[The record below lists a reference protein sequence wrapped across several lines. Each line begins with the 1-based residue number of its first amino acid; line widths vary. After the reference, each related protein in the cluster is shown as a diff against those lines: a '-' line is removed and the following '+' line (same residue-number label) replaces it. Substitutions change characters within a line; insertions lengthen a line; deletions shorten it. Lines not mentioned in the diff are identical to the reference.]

1 MSFYN
6 LNDLFSEFH
15 VPGCKNHLGGRPSGG
30 LSLLVR
36 KSIFKHVSIAFSD
49 SYHIWCKLNKNGFG
63 WNRDLFICFIY
74 IPPSSSTLLRTGQAL
89 SFETLQSQCAHYER
103 KGWVLLCGDFN
114 ARTNDAND
122 YIVNDELD
130 DYLPIDD
137 NYLPD
142 QQIDKR
148 LTKDIYP
155 INANGTAFIDFCK
168 ASGYRIMNG
177 RVDKN
182 NSSNFTCFTNRGN
195 SVVDYALLRQ
205 EYFSMVDKLSVG
217 ELCELSDHSPIELS
231 IKCSNNIIISEAQPD
246 ISVVNLPT
254 YDDNKLLRNY
264 KKQYYINGAST
275 SVILSLAMESSEITS
290 FLTDISNELDN
301 NDLSIEEIIELLRTK
316 LIDLSEAHLTSR
328 NIFRKTKNRNNFK
341 SKSNCPW
348 FDAECQENKQLL
360 NNKRK
365 KYQAA
370 LKLYLNNKN
379 KQNKQMSNLKAAYFQ
394 QRRVYKKLIKYKR
407 HSFLEQKKT
416 ELWNLKGE
424 APKVFWK
431 KLKNR
436 KEKPRLNFSNN
447 ELSNY
452 FSTLLT
458 SADSQDNNEAE
469 ILAPSI
475 DTMTQNL
482 IDETLNREIS
492 IEEVKLMAK
501 RLKSGKASGL
511 DMLSA
516 ELIKHANEHFLNVF
530 TKLFNKLLQ
539 TGTFPEEWSV
549 GIIIVL
555 FKGGDEADLNNYRGI
570 TLLSIFGKF
579 FLGVLLERLNYII
592 SNFEILEQNQIGFRK
607 GYQTSDHIFTFRAI
621 IENYFRNNKGP
632 LYVCFVDFKKAFDSV
647 DHKLLLQQ
655 LVTYGI
661 KGNFLK
667 VITSLY
673 DKVKSCV
680 RGNDSLTDIFPCN
693 RGVRQG
699 CLLSP
704 VLFALYLNDLNRHIT
719 ASSQGVLV
727 DDIPVHSLLYAD
739 DLVLLGKDRKDL
751 QSQLD
756 ALDNFSKS
764 LKVEV
769 NMDKTKVMLIQKQKS
784 RAKFK
789 KHKPWKIGDKEVKE
803 CISYKYLGVTLKS
816 NGSFSEH
823 IDKIEE
829 KALKSYFSLISKSKE
844 WGGFQPRLF
853 LYLFD
858 HTIAPILNYS
868 SEIWGFEGW
877 PKLETLHLK
886 ACKYALGV
894 RPSTTT
900 DAVYAELGRV
910 SLQCQRHINILN
922 FFSRLSSLDS
932 QRYASKALSMLSKD
946 ADHGLYNWVSYA
958 RDLRV
963 RYDIQQSD
971 TRLIIKNKITKHFQ
985 SEVLHRL
992 NEHLTDN
999 RKLSLYASFKTN
1011 YKFESYLDYIADF
1024 TVRCTLAKLRLSAHN
1039 LQIETGRFS
1048 KKKIPRD
1055 ERFCLYCKS
1064 QNNFTVENEIH
1075 FVLAC
1080 PLYNEERQLFLEEI
1094 YKNFPTT
1101 ALLDDLN
1108 MYNWLMIQE
1117 DYKITNRLGIFC
1129 KKNFEKRA
1137 KFIGNHKII

>member
-1 MSFYN
+1 M
-6 LNDLFSEFH
+6 
-15 VPGCKNHLGGRPSGG
+15 
-30 LSLLVR
+30 
-36 KSIFKHVSIAFSD
+36 
-49 SYHIWCKLNKNGFG
+49 
-63 WNRDLFICFIY
+63 
-74 IPPSSSTLLRTGQAL
+74 
-89 SFETLQSQCAHYER
+89 
-103 KGWVLLCGDFN
+103 CGDFN
-114 ARTNDAND
+114 ARTNDVND
-122 YIVNDELD
+122 YIENDDLD

-148 LTKDIYP
+148 LTKDKYP
-155 INANGTAFIDFCK
+155 TNANGAAFIDFCK
-168 ASGYRIMNG
+168 SSGYRIMNG

-182 NSSNFTCFTNRGN
+182 NSSNFTCFTSRGN

-205 EYFSMVDKLSVG
+205 ENFSMVDHMSVG
-217 ELCELSDHSPIELS
+217 EICELSDHSPIEIS
-231 IKCSNNIIISEAQPD
+231 IKSQNFINELDTQPELPVESLTTSEE
-246 ISVVNLPT
+246 
-254 YDDNKLLRNY
+254 NKPIQNY
-264 KKQYYINGAST
+264 KKQYHVNDP
-275 SVILSLAMESSEITS
+275 SVLEILSLAMEDNETNN
-290 FLTDISNELDN
+290 FLTDISNQLDN
-301 NDLSIEEIIELLRTK
+301 DDLSCEEIIELLRK
-316 LIDLSEAHLTSR
+316 KMIDLSDAYLSSR
-328 NIFRKTKNRNNFK
+328 NIFCKANNVNSFK
-341 SKSNCPW
+341 PNTNCLW

-370 LKLYLNNKN
+370 LKLYSDNKN
-379 KQNKQMSNLKAAYFQ
+379 NHVNNLKSAYFQ

-407 HSFLEQKKT
+407 HNFLEKKKT

-424 APKVFWK
+424 APKMFWK

-436 KEKPRLNFSNN
+436 KEKPSLNFSNI

-452 FSTLLT
+452 FSTLLN
-458 SADSQDNNEAE
+458 SPDSRDNNGPE

-475 DTMTQNL
+475 DNMTQTL
-482 IDETLNREIS
+482 IDETLNRNIS
-492 IEEVKLMAK
+492 LEEVKLMAK

-516 ELIKHANEHFLNVF
+516 ELLKHANENFMLVF

-539 TGTFPEEWSV
+539 SGTFPEEWSV
-549 GIIIVL
+549 GIIVVL
-555 FKGGDEADLNNYRGI
+555 FKGGDQADLNNYRGI

-579 FLGVLLERLNYII
+579 FLGVLLERLNNVI

-621 IENYFRNNKGP
+621 IENNFRNNKGP

-667 VITSLY
+667 IVTSLY

-680 RGNDSLTDIFPCN
+680 RGNNSLTDIFPCS

-704 VLFALYLNDLNRHIT
+704 VLFALYLNDLNRHIK
-719 ASSQGVLV
+719 ASSKGVLV

-756 ALDNFSKS
+756 ALHKFSQS
-764 LKVEV
+764 LKMEV

-784 RAKFK
+784 RAKSK
-789 KHKPWKIGDKEVKE
+789 RNKPWRIGDKEVNE

-816 NGSFSEH
+816 TGSFSEH
-823 IDKIEE
+823 IDKIRE
-829 KALKSYFSLISKSKE
+829 KAQKSYFSLISKSKE

-868 SEIWGFEGW
+868 SEIWGFEDW

-886 ACKYALGV
+886 VCKYALGV
-894 RPSTTT
+894 RSSTTT

-922 FFSRLSSLDS
+922 FFTRLSSLDS
-932 QRYASKALSMLSKD
+932 QRYASKAFYMLTKD
-946 ADHGLYNWVSYA
+946 ADHGHYNWVSYA

-963 RYDIQQSD
+963 LYEIQQTD
-971 TRLIIKNKITKHFQ
+971 TRSNVKNKVFKHFQ
-985 SEVLHRL
+985 SKVLHSL
-992 NEHLTDN
+992 NAHITDN
-999 RKLSLYASFKTN
+999 KKLSLYASFKTN
-1011 YKFESYLDYIADF
+1011 YKFEPYLDYIADF
-1024 TVRCTLAKLRLSAHN
+1024 TVRSTLAKLRLSAHN

-1048 KKKIPRD
+1048 KKKTPRD

-1064 QNNFTVENEIH
+1064 QNTFTVENEVH

-1080 PLYNEERQLFLEEI
+1080 PLYNEQRRLFLEEI
-1094 YKNFPTT
+1094 YRYFPTT
-1101 ALLDDLN
+1101 ALLDDYN
-1108 MYNWLMIQE
+1108 MYKWLMSQE
-1117 DYKITNRLGIFC
+1117 DYNITKRLGMFC
-1129 KKNFEKRA
+1129 KNSFSKRA
-1137 KFIGNHKII
+1137 KYISK